1 MIHRSKFES
10 NYSCPCACRFCAPGR
25 THITAF
31 LASVL
36 IVVAHVEGQPLRYI
50 ARDLGTLGGPTA
62 QAFAINSA
70 GHVAG
75 GSTRSD
81 ANVHAFVWD
90 GIILDLPPL
99 SHDLQ
104 ATAFAIND
112 LEEVAAVSYDLGEL
126 TPHGV
131 LWRTSGP
138 VDLGNLA
145 PRDLNSA
152 GMVVGSMTINDATF
166 GWVERAASWQN
177 ASVSDLGTLG
187 GHFSRASAANEF
199 GDVVG
204 MSFSIG
210 DVATRAT
217 LWKGGVGRD
226 LGTLGGPASYAYD
239 INDSGQV
246 VGTADT
252 VDGFPRAF
260 LFELDG
266 AGQVNSRTNLGVL
279 GGTTSFALGI
289 NNGGQIVGT
298 SDARAFVWIEG
309 TMFDLNTTLNPIAA
323 WQLEQ
328 GWAVNNGG
336 LIVGAGMHFGM
347 PRAFLLTP
355 GTSGDANGDSL
366 LSAADYSAFV
376 ECLRGPAEGAAVS
389 CYIED
394 FDGDGDIDLR
404 DFSGFQQVLRIAD

>member
-1 MIHRSKFES
+1 MIHRSKSES
-10 NYSCPCACRFCAPGR
+10 NYSCLCARRFCAPGR

-62 QAFAINSA
+62 QAFAVNIA
-70 GHVAG
+70 GHAVGA
-75 GSTRSD
+75 STRSD
-81 ANVHAFVWD
+81 AHVHGFVWD
-90 GIILDLPPL
+90 GAILDLPPL
-99 SHDLQ
+99 SNDLQ

-112 LEEVAAVSYDLGEL
+112 LDEVTAVSYDLGEL

-131 LWRTSGP
+131 LWRAAGP

-145 PRDLNSA
+145 PRDLNSL
-152 GMVVGSMTINDATF
+152 GLVVGSMAINDPTF
-166 GWVERAASWQN
+166 GWIERAASWQN
-177 ASVSDLGTLG
+177 GLLSDLGTLG
-187 GHFSRASAANEF
+187 GHFSRASAVNEI
-199 GDVVG
+199 GDIVG
-204 MSFSIG
+204 MSYSTG
-210 DVATRAT
+210 DAATRAT

-246 VGTADT
+246 VGTADA

-260 LFELDG
+260 LFELDVD
-266 AGQVNSRTNLGVL
+266 GQVVSRTNLGVL
-279 GGTTSFALGI
+279 SGTSSFAFGI
-289 NNGGQIVGT
+289 NDGGQIVGS

-309 TMFDLNTTLNPIAA
+309 TMSDLNTTLNPIAA
-323 WQLEQ
+323 WRLEQ
-328 GWAVNNGG
+328 GWAVNNAG

-355 GTSGDANGDSL
+355 GTSGDANDDGFVSI
-366 LSAADYSAFV
+366 ADYSAFLQ
-376 ECLRGPAEGAAVS
+376 CLGGPAGGLAGS
-389 CYIED
+389 CYIQD
-394 FDGDGDIDLR
+394 FDGDGDIDLH
-404 DFSGFQQVLRIAD
+404 DFDGFQLSLGIAD